1 MQTHTDPVP
10 TISPVAAELAACLR
24 ALLAL
29 ATDDVNRY
37 HPVVVEARRVL
48 AMVRT

>member
-1 MQTHTDPVP
+1 MQTPTPP
-10 TISPVAAELAACLR
+10 TITTLSPVADLAAALR

-29 ATDDVNRY
+29 TVDDGNRY